1 MTRSKAVLSSIF
13 FMLILFWLA
22 GLISIEDLKG
32 SNLILFSLLGGTLAG
47 LESIEIDVAEIR
59 NILATMS
66 QKNNSSKALE

>member
-32 SNLILFSLLGGTLAG
+32 SNLILFSLLGGILTG
-47 LESIEIDVAEIR
+47 LESIETDVAEMR
-59 NILATMS
+59 NMVDTMS
-66 QKNNSSKALE
+66 NKDNL